1 MKIKFKLID
10 DCEVEPQ
17 IGEVEVLLLGD
28 DIESYL
34 IAFKSFLIAC
44 GFSEEL
50 VSEIQTLEN
59 AYYKLEEERKNKDF
73 S

>member
-1 MKIKFKLID
+1 MKIKFELID
-10 DCEVEPQ
+10 DSKIEPQ
-17 IGEVEVLLLGD
+17 TGEVEVLLLGD

-44 GFSEEL
+44 GFTEEL

-59 AYYKLEEERKNKDF
+59 AYYKFEEKRKNKDF